1 MAYGRSLCQSQA
13 YHHSKGNK
21 ISKVL
26 ITVPGTYTRSKIQF
40 LPLPPLGVM
49 LQFQGYF
56 NSISLLR
63 GAKQTQRLNLFQI
76 TSFQK
81 ITRMCPINYK
91 VQYKHLSLQH
101 LLQNNTGLHFVIR
114 PTCPGG
120 SPGQSQ
126 HSISE
131 HSCQTKK
138 KMLQFLPL
146 LKHTRFQYI
155 CTSLYHDH
163 LKGVGEGGVQARL

>member
-21 ISKVL
+21 ISKLL

-40 LPLPPLGVM
+40 LPLPPLEVM

-138 KMLQFLPL
+138 KNVTVSASVETYTFSIYMY
-146 LKHTRFQYI
+146 K
-155 CTSLYHDH
+155 SLS
-163 LKGVGEGGVQARL
+163 